1 MGVYLNQ
8 DRFSLS
14 SEQPVKAK
22 VDKKEMMIMAEK
34 LKKLECDP
42 KCGFAV
48 QSHDEKEIVEIAVQ
62 HAKKL
67 HNMKITEK
75 DAKEMI
81 KDAA

>member
-1 MGVYLNQ
+1 MSQ
-8 DRFSLS
+8 DWFGLS
-14 SEQPVKAK
+14 SEKPVKTR
-22 VDKKEMMIMAEK
+22 VGKKEMMIMAEK

-48 QSHDEKEIVEIAVQ
+48 QSHDEKEIVEIAVR
-62 HAKKL
+62 HAEKL

-81 KDAA
+81 KEAA

>member
-8 DRFSLS
+8 DWLGLS

-22 VDKKEMMIMAEK
+22 VIKKEMMIMVEK

-48 QSHDEKEIVEIAVQ
+48 QSHNEKEIVEIAIQ

-67 HNMKITEK
+67 HNMKVTEK
-75 DAKEMI
+75 EAKEMI